1 LQTFIGIAGVA
12 IAAQA
17 TAQVTF
23 YEEEG
28 LHGRSFHSN
37 GPISNLDPLG
47 FNDRASSAMVEGGSW
62 QMCDDAGFS
71 GRCVVLA
78 PGRYDSLA
86 QMGLDRRI
94 SSLRPVNGN
103 ADSGHE
109 RRAAVVAGDY
119 HRRTDERLYEVPVT
133 SVHAVLGPPEQQ
145 CWVERQQVE
154 RDSRSAPNV
163 GGAIVG
169 AVIGGV
175 LGHQIGSGRGND
187 VATAGGAVAGAA
199 IGANVGRDQQAYG
212 RDVQRCANVSSNAQ
226 PAYWDVTYAFNGV
239 LHRIQTTEP
248 PGPTLLVNGEGEPR
262 TG

>member
-1 LQTFIGIAGVA
+1 MRRQLHTLIAVAGLA

-23 YEEEG
+23 YEDEG

-37 GPISNLDPLG
+37 GPVTNLDPLG
-47 FNDRASSAMVEGGSW
+47 FNDRASSAVVEGGSW
-62 QMCDDAGFS
+62 QMCEDEGFS
-71 GRCVVLA
+71 GRCVVLP
-78 PGRYDSLA
+78 PGRYDSLGP
-86 QMGLDRRI
+86 MGLERRI
-94 SSLRPVNGN
+94 SSLRPVNSQG
-103 ADSGHE
+103 AYGYDQG
-109 RRAAVVAGDY
+109 AGAPPGDY
-119 HRRTDERLYEVPVT
+119 HRHFGERLYEVPVA

-154 RDSRSAPNV
+154 RSAPNI
-163 GGAIVG
+163 GGAIAG
-169 AVIGGV
+169 AVVGGV

-199 IGANVGRDQQAYG
+199 IGANVGRDQSYG

-226 PAYWDVTYAFNGV
+226 PAYWDVTYSFNGV
-239 LHRIQTTEP
+239 THRIQTTAP
-248 PGPTLLVNGEGEPR
+248 PGPTLLVNDNGEPR